1 MKMKQWIRK
10 ISKTALLLAVTF
22 FFFNGMA
29 SAHVTVNPKVSV
41 PGGWET
47 YTIKIPVEKNVPTT
61 KVVLKIPK
69 GMEFES
75 YQPNPDWNVK
85 TEKDSSG
92 KVTMVTWEAKGN
104 GILPGQFEQFQFI
117 AKNPDKEMKVAWDA
131 YQYYK
136 DGSIVEWTG
145 SENTETPHSITEI
158 TASPQN
164 AVQSNEEISHDHDS
178 HVASPSNDKKQ
189 TDHEWSLADT
199 VSSVLS
205 IAAIVLSLMALI
217 VAGRKKRS

>member
-1 MKMKQWIRK
+1 MKRFISR
-10 ISKTALLLAVTF
+10 ISKTALLLAATF
-22 FFFNGMA
+22 FFFNGLA
-29 SAHVTVNPKVSV
+29 SAHVTVNPQVSV

-75 YQPNPDWNVK
+75 YQPDPNWNIK
-85 TEKDSSG
+85 TEKDSTG
-92 KVTMVTWEAKGN
+92 KVNTVIWEAKGN

-117 AKNPDKEMKVAWDA
+117 AKNPDKEMKVAWNA

-145 SENTETPHSITEI
+145 SENTDTPHSITVI

-164 AVQSNEEISHDHDS
+164 ASQSDGKISHSHDTK
-178 HVASPSNDKKQ
+178 ATSPSNGQ
-189 TDHEWSLADT
+189 THTTNEWPLSQT
-199 VSSVLS
+199 VSFVFS
-205 IAAIVLSLMALI
+205 IVAILLSLIALI
-217 VAGRKKRS
+217 VAGRKNRS

>member
-1 MKMKQWIRK
+1 MKQWIRK
-10 ISKTALLLAVTF
+10 ISKTALLLAATF

-29 SAHVTVNPKVSV
+29 SAHVTVNPKAST

-61 KVVLKIPK
+61 KVVLKIPA
-69 GMEFES
+69 GVEFES
-75 YQPNPDWNVK
+75 YQPDPNWNIK

-92 KVTMVTWEAKGN
+92 KVNTVTWEAKGN

-117 AKNPDKEMKVAWDA
+117 AKNPDKETKVAWNA

-145 SENTETPHSITEI
+145 AENTDTPHSVTEI
-158 TASPQN
+158 TASPQKT
-164 AVQSNEEISHDHDS
+164 VQSDEQGHDHDS
-178 HVASPSNDKKQ
+178 PVTSLSDEKKQ
-189 TDHEWSLADT
+189 TDHNGSSAET
-199 VSSVLS
+199 VSVVLS
-205 IAAIVLSLMALI
+205 IAAVVLSLIALI
-217 VAGRKKRS
+217 VASRKKRS